1 MTITTPNPSRWESIS
16 PAIEVRNLSMVFDA
30 QDGPRAILD
39 DVSFTVGVGETI
51 GIVGESGSGKSMT
64 MRAIMRLL
72 PPRVTTTGSI
82 MWQGRDLCE
91 ASQREMQGI
100 RGGGIS
106 LLLQDPFTMLNPL
119 MRCGAHIEEGLRLGP
134 LKRASRR
141 EVREETVRRLAEVGI
156 RDSQVAERYP
166 FQLSGG
172 MRQRVALASAL
183 ARDPDI
189 LIADEP
195 STALDVTTQAEILDL
210 LRSLQASRQMSLIL
224 ITHDLRVAFSI
235 CNRVYVLYAGSILE
249 SGRAEMVAEDPQ
261 HPYTLGLLLSDPP
274 LDRRAA
280 TLTAIDGSVPPP
292 DSVHDQC
299 AFAARCRWSQLECV
313 AAKPPLRLVT
323 PHHHSACIRLD
334 EIQTEMRGVRTQ
346 RSAAAPELALGEPVG
361 TPLLTVSG
369 LTKTYPPARRGLE
382 PVLALRG
389 VDVTVGENES
399 VGLVGESGSG
409 KTTLGRCIV
418 GLETPTSGTIQLGG
432 IAAHDPATLTVT
444 MRRAL
449 RRSAQI
455 VFQDPYSSLDPR
467 QTVSAALI
475 ETMQVSKSSADMPM
489 RKRVD
494 ELLEIVGLP
503 ASYRSRLPKAL
514 SGGERQRV
522 AIARALA
529 VGPSLLICD
538 EPVSA
543 LDVSVQA
550 QVLNLLR
557 SLRERLGIS
566 YLFIT
571 HDLAVVRQVVD
582 RVYVMHNGVIVEQGP
597 VSEVLDNPRDEYTRR
612 LVASVPR
619 NPFEGDGQNTENPAR
634 KEDEPRRHNPLV

>member
-1 MTITTPNPSRWESIS
+1 MSLATIS
-16 PAIEVRNLSMVFDA
+16 PGRSASRSAAIDVQNLSMVFDA
-30 QDGPRAILD
+30 PDGPRTILD
-39 DVSFTVGVGETI
+39 DVSFSVGVGETI

-64 MRAIMRLL
+64 MRAIMQLL

-82 MWQGRDLCE
+82 MWKGRDLC
-91 ASQREMQGI
+91 ATSQRDMRPI

-119 MRCGAHIEEGLRLGP
+119 IRCGSHIAEGLRLGP
-134 LKRASRR
+134 LKGASKQA
-141 EVREETVRRLAEVGI
+141 VRDETTRRLAEVGI
-156 RDSQVAERYP
+156 RDAEVAERYP

-172 MRQRVALASAL
+172 MRQRIALAAAL
-183 ARDPDI
+183 ARDPEI

-210 LRSLQASRQMSLIL
+210 LRSLQASRRMSLIL

-235 CNRVYVLYAGSILE
+235 CARIYVLYAGSVPE
-249 SGRAEMVAEDPQ
+249 SGPAEVVAAEPC
-261 HPYTLGLLLSDPP
+261 HPYTLGLLMSDPP
-274 LDRRAA
+274 LDRRAV
-280 TLTAIDGSVPPP
+280 TLSAIDGTVPRPHT
-292 DSVHDQC
+292 VRDQC
-299 AFAARCRWSQLECV
+299 TFADRCKWARPDCTSAR
-313 AAKPPLRLVT
+313 PPLRLLASGQR
-323 PHHHSACIRLD
+323 SACIRL
-334 EIQTEMRGVRTQ
+334 EQIRPEMRVVRARTLV
-346 RSAAAPELALGEPVG
+346 AAPESSGIPAAV
-361 TPLLTVSG
+361 TPLLTVND
-369 LTKTYPPARRGLE
+369 LRKEYPPARRGLD

-389 VDVTVGENES
+389 VDVVVGENES

-409 KTTLGRCIV
+409 KTTLGRCVV
-418 GLETPTSGTIQLGG
+418 GLEIPTAGTIQLGEI
-432 IAAHDPATLTVT
+432 IAHNPAVLTAE
-444 MRRAL
+444 MRRTL
-449 RRSAQI
+449 RRTAQI

-475 ETMQVSKSSADMPM
+475 ETMQVSKVTAGATMS
-489 RKRVD
+489 KRVD

-503 ASYRSRLPKAL
+503 TSYRSRLPKAL

-529 VGPSLLICD
+529 VDPRIIVCD

-582 RVYVMHNGVIVEQGP
+582 RVYVMHKGLIVEQGA
-597 VSEVLDNPRDEYTRR
+597 VADVLDDPQDSYTRR
-612 LVASVPR
+612 LVASIPR
-619 NPFEGDGQNTENPAR
+619 NPLTGFDDPEN
-634 KEDEPRRHNPLV
+634 RR